1 MSTKTKKE
9 IDFDPYKMLQLE
21 FGCQPSQV
29 DKAYKKMALKWHPD
43 KNPEQKEKAKEMFL
57 KIYKA
62 FEFLKDEVAK
72 LEYDEKIAAKR
83 RRAEF
88 DEARQ
93 TQSSAQRKAHL
104 IKLEQ
109 VSFPSNIG
117 HFNSFLIKNEAKAA
131 KAGQKRK
138 SEQMADQLLEELRR
152 QGAEMLQR
160 RREEAEQME
169 MKLKKGKG
177 KTADEI
183 AKNELEQRIA
193 AAQQKEMKQNKQEL
207 SNELDD
213 LERQLFGGSVI

>member
-1 MSTKTKKE
+1 MDANQAKWTKHTR
-9 IDFDPYKMLQLE
+9 
-21 FGCQPSQV
+21 
-29 DKAYKKMALKWHPD
+29 KWHPD

-109 VSFPSNIG
+109 V
-117 HFNSFLIKNEAKAA
+117 
-131 KAGQKRK
+131 
-138 SEQMADQLLEELRR
+138 
-152 QGAEMLQR
+152 
-160 RREEAEQME
+160 
-169 MKLKKGKG
+169 
-177 KTADEI
+177 
-183 AKNELEQRIA
+183 
-193 AAQQKEMKQNKQEL
+193 
-207 SNELDD
+207 
-213 LERQLFGGSVI
+213 